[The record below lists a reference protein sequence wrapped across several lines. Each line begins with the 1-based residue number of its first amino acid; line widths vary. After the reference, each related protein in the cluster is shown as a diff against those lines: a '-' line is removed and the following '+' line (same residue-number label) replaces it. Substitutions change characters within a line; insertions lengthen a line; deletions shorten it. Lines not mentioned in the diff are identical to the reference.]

1 MSTMSKL
8 STANGSRILRMAL
21 AIAAIGALIPAAY
34 GEVAAPAPPATSPGL
49 SPTPPGAKPQMA
61 GASATATAAAISPP
75 PKVVHRAPRAKAI
88 APQATLDSAGGHTDV
103 SRSMALA
110 EGKSTLMHL
119 PFPVAR
125 VSVGDPRIADV
136 ILLNTTDV
144 YLLGKSVGTTNL
156 IIWNRSNEASIIDLS
171 VSIDSSLLQA
181 RLSALLPNEK
191 DLHVTVAGDTLIL
204 SGMVSDTVKAD
215 QAMSLANAYAQRG
228 SRPATGTAAA
238 AGAGA
243 APAPAAG
250 GPADPSGGPAPSPRV
265 INLMS
270 IAAPQQVMLEVKV
283 AEVSK
288 TLVDQLGAS
297 LGINKTI
304 GSWSYSLLSSLLSNN
319 PSGLSGASKNNFFNL
334 DAQKRDGLIKVLAEP
349 NIMAISGQEASF
361 LAGGKIFIPVSQ
373 TNNGGTPTITLE
385 EKEFGVAVKF
395 TPTVL
400 EGGRINL
407 KVSPEVSDLNKE
419 GIGITAT
426 GISTTAILPSF
437 TTRRATTTVQLF
449 DGQSFAIGGLIKN
462 NVTSNIK
469 ALPGLGEVPVL
480 GALFRSTD
488 FQTDRSELVFI
499 ITPHLVKPLPAD
511 YKLPTDEYIPPTRG
525 DVFLQGK
532 MEGRA
537 PAPQPQ
543 PQPMLQ
549 PAPMP
554 MPAPLPA
561 PASMPPQAAMP
572 APVPPAMPTPPSD
585 DLPQYRAVP
594 KADAATPSA
603 SIIDDLK

>member
-1 MSTMSKL
+1 MSTYC
-8 STANGSRILRMAL
+8 TASGSRVLSLAL
-21 AIAAIGALIPAAY
+21 ALAMIGAL
-34 GEVAAPAPPATSPGL
+34 
-49 SPTPPGAKPQMA
+49 
-61 GASATATAAAISPP
+61 
-75 PKVVHRAPRAKAI
+75 
-88 APQATLDSAGGHTDV
+88 APQARGEPVAAAAAAADTGAAKSSRATTRPKATPPQSESRAGRTE
-103 SRSMALA
+103 MAPQMSLA
-110 EGKSTLMHL
+110 EGKSTLMRL
-119 PFPVAR
+119 PFAASR
-125 VSVGDPRIADV
+125 MSVGDPRIADV
-136 ILLNTTDV
+136 ILLNPNEV
-144 YLLGKSVGTTNL
+144 YLLGRSVGTTNL
-156 IIWNRSNEASIIDLS
+156 ILWNKSNDATIIDLA
-171 VSIDSSLLQA
+171 VGIDSSSLQA
-181 RLSALLPNEK
+181 RMAELLPNEK
-191 DLHVTVAGDTLIL
+191 INVTVAGDTLIL
-204 SGMVSDTVKAD
+204 SGMVSDVVKAD
-215 QAMSLANAYAQRG
+215 QALSLANAYVQRSARSG
-228 SRPATGTAAA
+228 GAAS
-238 AGAGA
+238 GA
-243 APAPAAG
+243 APAAA
-250 GPADPSGGPAPSPRV
+250 PDANIPRV
-265 INLMS
+265 INLLS

-288 TLVDQLGAS
+288 VLVDQLGAS

-373 TNNGGTPTITLE
+373 SNNNGVPTITLE

-407 KVSPEVSDLNKE
+407 KVAPEVSDLNKD

-426 GISTTAILPSF
+426 GISATAILPSF

-499 ITPHLVKPLPAD
+499 ITPHLVKPLPPD
-511 YKLPTDEYIPPTRG
+511 YKLPTDGYIQPTRG
-525 DVFLQGK
+525 DMFMQGK
-532 MEGRA
+532 MEGSAPARAAA
-537 PAPQPQ
+537 PAPMQ
-543 PQPMLQ
+543 
-549 PAPMP
+549 
-554 MPAPLPA
+554 
-561 PASMPPQAAMP
+561 PQAAAPQP
-572 APVPPAMPTPPSD
+572 AAGF
-585 DLPQYRAVP
+585 
-594 KADAATPSA
+594 
-603 SIIDDLK
+603 DLK

>member
-1 MSTMSKL
+1 MSTYCTASESRVL
-8 STANGSRILRMAL
+8 SLAL
-21 AIAAIGALIPAAY
+21 ALAMIGAL
-34 GEVAAPAPPATSPGL
+34 
-49 SPTPPGAKPQMA
+49 
-61 GASATATAAAISPP
+61 
-75 PKVVHRAPRAKAI
+75 
-88 APQATLDSAGGHTDV
+88 APQARGEPVAAAATAVAADTGAARSSRAAARPRATPPQSESRAGRTE
-103 SRSMALA
+103 MAPQMSLA
-110 EGKSTLMHL
+110 EGKSTLMRL
-119 PFPVAR
+119 PFAASR
-125 VSVGDPRIADV
+125 MSVGDPRIADV
-136 ILLNTTDV
+136 ILLNPSEV
-144 YLLGKSVGTTNL
+144 YLLGRSVGTTNL
-156 IIWNRSNEASIIDLS
+156 ILWNKSNDATIIDLA
-171 VSIDSSLLQA
+171 VGIDSSSLQA
-181 RLSALLPNEK
+181 RMAELLPNEK
-191 DLHVTVAGDTLIL
+191 IHVTVAGDTLIL
-204 SGMVSDTVKAD
+204 SGMVSDVVKAD
-215 QAMSLANAYAQRG
+215 QALSLANAYVQR
-228 SRPATGTAAA
+228 SARSSSASS
-238 AGAGA
+238 GA
-243 APAPAAG
+243 APAAGAAAAPAAT
-250 GPADPSGGPAPSPRV
+250 PDAAAPRV
-265 INLMS
+265 INLLS

-288 TLVDQLGAS
+288 VLVDQLGAS

-373 TNNGGTPTITLE
+373 TNNGGVPTITLE

-400 EGGRINL
+400 DGGRINL
-407 KVSPEVSDLNKE
+407 KVAPEVSDLNKD

-426 GISTTAILPSF
+426 GISATAILPSF

-511 YKLPTDEYIPPTRG
+511 YKLPTDGYIQPTRG
-525 DVFLQGK
+525 DMFMQGK
-532 MEGRA
+532 MEGSA
-537 PAPQPQ
+537 PAPAPAA
-543 PQPMLQ
+543 PA
-549 PAPMP
+549 APMQ
-554 MPAPLPA
+554 
-561 PASMPPQAAMP
+561 PQAAAPQP
-572 APVPPAMPTPPSD
+572 AAGF
-585 DLPQYRAVP
+585 
-594 KADAATPSA
+594 
-603 SIIDDLK
+603 DLK

>member
-1 MSTMSKL
+1 M
-8 STANGSRILRMAL
+8 
-21 AIAAIGALIPAAY
+21 IGALAPQAR
-34 GEVAAPAPPATSPGL
+34 GEPVAVA
-49 SPTPPGAKPQMA
+49 
-61 GASATATAAAISPP
+61 ATAAAADTGAARSS
-75 PKVVHRAPRAKAI
+75 RAAARPRATPPQSESRAGRTEM
-88 APQATLDSAGGHTDV
+88 APQMS
-103 SRSMALA
+103 LA
-110 EGKSTLMHL
+110 EGKSTLMRL
-119 PFPVAR
+119 PFAASR
-125 VSVGDPRIADV
+125 MSVGDPRIADV
-136 ILLNTTDV
+136 ILLNPNEV
-144 YLLGKSVGTTNL
+144 YLLGRSVGTTNL
-156 IIWNRSNEASIIDLS
+156 ILWNKSNDATIIDLA
-171 VSIDSSLLQA
+171 VGIDSSSLQA
-181 RLSALLPNEK
+181 RMAELLPNEK
-191 DLHVTVAGDTLIL
+191 IHVTVAGDTLIL
-204 SGMVSDTVKAD
+204 SGMVSDVVKAD
-215 QAMSLANAYAQRG
+215 QALSLANAYVQR
-228 SRPATGTAAA
+228 STRSSSASS
-238 AGAGA
+238 GA
-243 APAPAAG
+243 APAAGAAAAPAAT
-250 GPADPSGGPAPSPRV
+250 PDAAAPRV
-265 INLMS
+265 INLLS

-288 TLVDQLGAS
+288 VLVDQLGAS

-373 TNNGGTPTITLE
+373 TNNGGVPTITLE

-407 KVSPEVSDLNKE
+407 KVAPEVSDLNKD

-426 GISTTAILPSF
+426 GISATAILPSF

-511 YKLPTDEYIPPTRG
+511 YKLPTDGYIQPTRG
-525 DVFLQGK
+525 DMFMQGK
-532 MEGRA
+532 MEGSA
-537 PAPQPQ
+537 PAPAPAA
-543 PQPMLQ
+543 PA
-549 PAPMP
+549 APMQ
-554 MPAPLPA
+554 
-561 PASMPPQAAMP
+561 PQAA
-572 APVPPAMPTPPSD
+572 APQS
-585 DLPQYRAVP
+585 
-594 KADAATPSA
+594 AAGF
-603 SIIDDLK
+603 DLK